1 MNEVKLSSQC
11 IIKGGSGFPEIFQ
24 GRKSGDFPVAK
35 VSDMELDGNTTYIQ
49 RENNYLDSA
58 IARRLGFTIFPKD
71 TVVFAKVGAALLLN
85 RRRLLAQDTL
95 LDNNM
100 MGIISTGLDPRFLY
114 HFMKTVD
121 FGLLV
126 QTGALPSL
134 NQTIIGEI
142 RIPIFTANEQRKI
155 ALILTTLDNLIEKTE
170 SLIAKYQAVK
180 QGMMHDLFTRGV
192 DAHGKLRP
200 PQSEAPELYK
210 QSELGWIPN
219 DWEAGTLRDYVAS
232 LKSGLSRRIIQQDIG
247 VPVITSTNIVDGQ
260 FDPSELSYW
269 FINDPQGAD
278 TSAYILDECDILLNF
293 INSLA
298 QIGKLCLFRSI
309 GRPCIYTTNIFRIKA
324 SSLSSQI
331 FVYRLLGSTFVQREI
346 KSITKPAVNQASFTT
361 GEFLDILAPLI
372 GLAEQ
377 QSISSR
383 LQKVDEM
390 IDQFILSLRK
400 YKALKSGLMQD
411 LLTGKVRVKVEESED
426 VAVHG

>member
-1 MNEVKLSSQC
+1 
-11 IIKGGSGFPEIFQ
+11 
-24 GRKSGDFPVAK
+24 
-35 VSDMELDGNTTYIQ
+35 
-49 RENNYLDSA
+49 
-58 IARRLGFTIFPKD
+58 
-71 TVVFAKVGAALLLN
+71 
-85 RRRLLAQDTL
+85 
-95 LDNNM
+95 
-100 MGIISTGLDPRFLY
+100 
-114 HFMKTVD
+114 
-121 FGLLV
+121 
-126 QTGALPSL
+126 
-134 NQTIIGEI
+134 
-142 RIPIFTANEQRKI
+142 
-155 ALILTTLDNLIEKTE
+155 
-170 SLIAKYQAVK
+170 
-180 QGMMHDLFTRGV
+180 MMHDLFTRGV